1 MTYPMDRD
9 ILKDLLEWKSRPG
22 HKPAVIRG
30 VRQCGKTWVMREL
43 GKSYPDCA
51 YFNFEIEDSL
61 GAVFDS
67 DLRIDR
73 IVTMLGGLRGRPIGT
88 DCLIIL
94 DEIQLCSRAITAL
107 KYFCEDGRYDVVCA
121 GSLLGVKLMTTSPPV
136 GKVEDYCMYPL
147 SFREFLRANGQGA
160 IVDALEEDPA
170 GSVEV
175 FRSRLEPLYA
185 EYLCIGGL
193 PEAVGE
199 WVANHD
205 ASAVDRILG
214 SLIERYILDILR
226 CGEGK
231 VRENGESVWKSVPAQ
246 LARDN
251 SKFVLGHAA
260 KGARARD
267 LWSSVDWLGRA
278 ELVYQVPITT
288 GTDLPSI
295 QSDPSSF
302 KLYCSDTG
310 IMRHLAGLSIPDAIG
325 GSERF
330 ALYRGAMAENYAL
343 CEIVRICRGRVY
355 CWRSGN
361 SAEVDFLASFGS
373 DFIPIEV
380 KSGERVRARSL
391 GIYLD
396 SHPGKGAVASL
407 NTYSQ
412 NGRVVSIPLFALWLL
427 PKILARMS

>member
-1 MTYPMDRD
+1 MERD
-9 ILKDLLEWKSRPG
+9 ILKDLLEWKSRPN
-22 HKPAVIRG
+22 HKPAMIRG
-30 VRQCGKTWVMREL
+30 VRQCGKTWVMMEL

-51 YFNFEIEDSL
+51 YFNFEIEAELS
-61 GAVFDS
+61 AVFEP

-73 IVTMLGGLRGRPIGT
+73 IVTMLGGLRGRPVGT
-88 DCLIIL
+88 DCLIIF

-107 KYFCEDGRYDVVCA
+107 KYFCEDGRFDVICA

-136 GKVEDYCMYPL
+136 GKVDDFNMYPL
-147 SFREFLRANGQGA
+147 SFKEFLRANGQGM

-170 GSVEV
+170 GKSIGI
-175 FRSRLEPLYA
+175 FRSRLEPLYT

-193 PEAVGE
+193 PEVVSE

-205 ASAVDRILG
+205 ASAVDRKLG

-226 CGEGK
+226 YGEGK
-231 VRENGESVWKSVPAQ
+231 VKENGEFVWRSVPAQ

-251 SKFVLGHAA
+251 SKFVLGHVS

-267 LWSSVDWLGRA
+267 LWSSIDWLGKA
-278 ELVYQVPITT
+278 ELVYRVPITT
-288 GTDLPSI
+288 GLDLPSI

-302 KLYCSDTG
+302 KLYCFDTG
-310 IMRHLAGLSIPDAIG
+310 IMRHLAGLSIPDAIS
-325 GSERF
+325 GSERL
-330 ALYRGAMAENYAL
+330 ALYRGAMAENYVL
-343 CEIVRICRGRVY
+343 CEIIKICRGQVY

-373 DFIPIEV
+373 DLIPIEV
-380 KSGERVRARSL
+380 KSGDRVRAKSL

-396 SHPGKGAVASL
+396 SHPGKGVVASL
-407 NTYSQ
+407 SAYSQ
-412 NGRVVSIPLFALWLL
+412 NERVISVPLFALWLL
-427 PKILARMS
+427 PKILARQS